1 MLIEGR
7 LCGREG
13 EASEWRPRGR
23 RPLARGGRRRW
34 AVLAI
39 LAMLVAA
46 PAVTTVSPAGGTEV
60 VGVNVPTC
68 VPLPDLGVTC
78 PANVALNAVVYAG
91 GYPSCTLGSGPANAV
106 DGAASNIYTD
116 KWCVP
121 TGKPTLYLDLVN
133 NGLMGYSVSKVVVK
147 HAGVAENPILNTRA
161 FQISMYNGIGTR
173 TFANVTNNTASTTV
187 HTPILNVPP
196 YNNIRQVR
204 LDISVPTQSTNQATR
219 IFEVEVWATPSTTL
233 PS

>member
-7 LCGREG
+7 HCGRDG
-13 EASEWRPRGR
+13 EASERRQRGR
-23 RPLARGGRRRW
+23 RPLARDGRRRW
-34 AVLAI
+34 AFLAI
-39 LAMLVAA
+39 VALLVAA
-46 PAVTTVSPAGGTEV
+46 PAVTTASPAGGTEL

-78 PANVALNAVVYAG
+78 PGNVALNAVVYSS
-91 GYPSCTLGSGPANAV
+91 YPSCTLGSGPANAV

-116 KWCVP
+116 KWCVL
-121 TGKPTLYLDLVN
+121 TGRPTLYIDLVN

-147 HAGVAENPILNTRA
+147 HAGVAENPIYNTRA

-173 TFANVTNNTASTTV
+173 TFANVTNNTASETV

-204 LDISVPTQSTNQATR
+204 LDISVPTQGLNQATR
-219 IFEVEVWATPSTTL
+219 IYEVEVWATPSTTL